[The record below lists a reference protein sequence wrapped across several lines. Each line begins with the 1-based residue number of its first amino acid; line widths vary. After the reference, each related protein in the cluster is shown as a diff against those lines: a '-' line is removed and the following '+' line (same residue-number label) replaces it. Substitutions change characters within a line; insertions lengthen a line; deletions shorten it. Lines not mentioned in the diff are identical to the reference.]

1 MRPQTYFDLLEACS
15 QPGCPV
21 CSVVHQSTNRYLENL
36 FYENVNDVELR
47 AKLVASRGF
56 CNQHA
61 WMALKPGV
69 GDALGVAII
78 YHDVLG
84 NVLNDLPSQPPAA
97 HKDIS
102 TLLGHIPRQLS
113 SAIKAAI
120 TALTPQAPCP
130 ACQQREGTTRLTT
143 TTLIENLHEDK
154 LSDALA
160 GSDGLC
166 LPHLRLVLDQVK
178 TSQDFNIL
186 LNIHIPKLQSLRD
199 ELAELIRKNDYRYSD
214 EEFGHERDAWR
225 RAISQ
230 TVGSRPV

>member
-1 MRPQTYFDLLEACS
+1 MRPQTYFDILEACS

-21 CSVVHQSTNRYLENL
+21 CRVVHTSARRYLENL

-47 AKLVASRGF
+47 AHLVASRGF

-61 WMALKPGV
+61 WMALEQGA

-84 NVLNDLPSQPPAA
+84 NVLNDLPSQLPVV

-113 SAIKAAI
+113 NAIKAAI

-130 ACQQREGTTRLTT
+130 ACQQRESTTHLVI
-143 TTLIENLHEDK
+143 TTLMENFQEDEF
-154 LSDALA
+154 LDALA

-166 LPHLRLVLDQVK
+166 LPHLGLVLDQAN
-178 TSQDFNIL
+178 TNQDFNTL
-186 LNIHIPKLQSLRD
+186 LNIHRPKLLELRD
-199 ELAELIRKNDYRYSD
+199 ELAELIRKNDYRYRD

-225 RAISQ
+225 RAVSQ